1 MKKYTKR
8 IAIRLTEDM
17 EKYLH
22 QKIEE
27 GRFKNL
33 SQAVRFYLEGYLE
46 DTLNMEKIVKAGK
59 VKEFIKHFQSPT
71 EFVEKTKT

>member
-17 EKYLH
+17 EETLN
-22 QKIEE
+22 QKIKE

-33 SQAVRFYLEGYLE
+33 SQAVRFYLENYVMS
-46 DTLNMEKIVKAGK
+46 DLNMEKIVKAGK

-71 EFVEKTKT
+71 EFVKRENL

>member
-17 EKYLH
+17 EKTLD
-22 QKIEE
+22 QKIKE

-33 SQAVRFYLEGYLE
+33 SQAVRFYVEDDLEN
-46 DTLNMEKIVKAGK
+46 TLNMEKIVKAGK
-59 VKEFIKHFQSPT
+59 VKEFIKHLQSPT
-71 EFVEKTKT
+71 EFLEAQK